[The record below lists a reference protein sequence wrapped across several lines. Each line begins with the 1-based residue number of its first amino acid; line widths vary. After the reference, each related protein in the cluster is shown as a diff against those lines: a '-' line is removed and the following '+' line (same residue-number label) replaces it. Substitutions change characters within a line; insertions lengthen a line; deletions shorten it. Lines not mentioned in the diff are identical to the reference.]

1 MERRWRFFKEGGDF
15 TSEGV
20 RVIYAG
26 GKESQRGVALLLD
39 EPTAKRVL
47 STEAHS
53 DRILTARIQA
63 QPTNIVVI
71 QVYMPTTAHNDED
84 TEAMHEKVDE
94 HISEVEGTDYL
105 VIMGD

>member
-1 MERRWRFFKEGGDF
+1 MTREKISILGLSETRWKEGGDF

-39 EPTAKRVL
+39 ESIAKCVL
-47 STEAHS
+47 SIEAHS
-53 DRILTARIQA
+53 DRILTVRIQA

-71 QVYMPTTAHNDED
+71 QVYYAHNC
-84 TEAMHEKVDE
+84 
-94 HISEVEGTDYL
+94 SQR
-105 VIMGD
+105 